1 MDRSTM
7 YKSEKKEEDITN
19 ISRIANMSEFGVY
32 SSDCKVLITK
42 NLKYGVFWNEN
53 MVTIVD
59 LDKKD
64 IVSKYLN
71 DMNQISS
78 KIMKLKITDTNDCVY
93 LKQSSNA
100 YYLVISSIDFMGE
113 HFELSFS
120 DDILEFHYAESVRDT
135 AEYVFL
141 LNDKGDLKF
150 IQNFF
155 DLNQMIRANILK
167 DTGLNPKILKSKC
180 EMIFI
185 EETDSFIMFFAN
197 GALINYSVSQNPE
210 SMKDEKAIFFEEV
223 VNINKNESNINL
235 GSNIYNLVK
244 FHIIRIDEREESEDY
259 MIDDT
264 EHKMQ
269 TFLILIY
276 TAYETDTII
285 DFYKIQTNK
294 LVLHNRF
301 VDIFKHKIIVDSYI
315 FECIENSY
323 LICALQEGEKI
334 EFFKAV
340 VLDMTNKDDNENPNQ
355 NTFTKI
361 TEYNEQQGLV
371 CMKILGAY
379 VNYYQSNRTL
389 DEIPVDR
396 SSLNLGQNDLNDFSI
411 NVYVRRILNI
421 NDNNFVCDCE
431 IDSRANINQMNTSF
445 FLGNANNEE
454 INDDFYFEN
463 TYNIEKL
470 NKALIQ
476 QYFDKIR
483 LNIHSFLRREFLNIE
498 NKEIDFF
505 LLSLIFNNKIF
516 MIRNYIFLK
525 KNNAEFLISNEKM
538 LKTINLYFKNIQ
550 DVMFDKLDKH
560 LDDPLFKDL
569 NLKSNL
575 EILIYIYKV
584 IKSRLLSPLKKPYE
598 IENSMQIEENKTI
611 DEEIEKAEKLLL
623 VLKIIRSY
631 LNNIY
636 LNKDNS
642 SVELWISNI
651 FIKRRTFL
659 SKITGKPLENTSTIL
674 EIIWGNLEKYPNLKI
689 ILKNIMMSKYSKFQL
704 FFYYFYYSFD
714 LLLAKYTD
722 NYKTFGTSRNLNI
735 SDQNLSESKNVSID
749 MKKTIYY
756 IINDSN
762 FRNELKTIFFELFD
776 EYDNYKDICEN
787 LYCLDLNLLLQENDS
802 SMFSIDTVI
811 LSKFFDLISSE
822 NLIKPSHN
830 SNLTMFNLIISFL
843 WGLNYKKEA
852 LLISRKLIQLS
863 PELEDLRTQLK
874 ILLEQKLNQHAFIF
888 LDCCFATLLYSPEF
902 FKDEKDIKNKLTS
915 LPEYVDYRSLAFT
928 FFEHLLTHDEL
939 EFLLSLPFNSFDNE
953 LFMEFLESKEEYGVI
968 KLIYLIKCNKVVY
981 AKQFY
986 NLKIKGNLNVSKE
999 EKEIYERLIA
1009 NLELLENND
1018 MHYQKGNSIHTNYMN
1033 LKVNQIE
1040 KSARIS
1046 TDTVMIKEDRKDC
1059 KDNNGKDF
1067 IINRFDNRL

>member
-1 MDRSTM
+1 MDRSTL
-7 YKSEKKEEDITN
+7 YKTEKKEEDITN
-19 ISRIANMSEFGVY
+19 ISRISNLSEFGVY
-32 SSDCKVLITK
+32 SNDCKVLITK

-71 DMNQISS
+71 EMNQIVS
-78 KIMKLKITDTNDCVY
+78 KIRKLKITDTNDCVY
-93 LKQSSNA
+93 LKQSSNS
-100 YYLVISSIDFMGE
+100 YFLVISSIDFMGE
-113 HFELSFS
+113 HFELSFT
-120 DDILEFHYAESVRDT
+120 DEILEFHYAESVKDT
-135 AEYVFL
+135 AEYIFL
-141 LNDKGDLKF
+141 LNENGDLKF

-155 DLNQMIRANILK
+155 DLNQTIRANILR
-167 DTGLNPKILKSKC
+167 DAGINPKILKSKC

-185 EETDSFIMFFAN
+185 EETDNFILFFGN
-197 GALINYSVSQNPE
+197 GALLNYSVSQNPE

-223 VNINKNESNINL
+223 ININRNESNINL
-235 GSNIYNLVK
+235 GTNQYNLVR
-244 FHIIRIDEREESEDY
+244 FHIINIDEREENEED
-259 MIDDT
+259 MIEDK
-264 EHKMQ
+264 ENHMQ

-276 TAYETDTII
+276 TYCENDTII
-285 DFYKIQTNK
+285 DFYKLQSNK

-301 VDIFKHKIIVDSYI
+301 DSFKHKNIVDSYI

-323 LICALQEGEKI
+323 LIIALQDGEKI
-334 EFFKAV
+334 EFQKAV
-340 VLDMTNKDDNENPNQ
+340 VLDMINKDENDNPNH
-355 NTFTKI
+355 NPFSKI
-361 TEYNEQQGLV
+361 TEYNEQRSLV

-379 VNYYQSNRTL
+379 VNYYQNNKGA
-389 DEIPVDR
+389 DEIPIDR
-396 SSLNLGQNDLNDFSI
+396 SSLNLGQNEVNDFSI

-431 IDSRANINQMNTSF
+431 IDSKTNINQMNTSF
-445 FLGNANNEE
+445 FLGSTNSEE
-454 INDDFYFEN
+454 INDDFYYEN

-470 NKALIQ
+470 NKALIL

-483 LNIHSFLRREFLNIE
+483 LSIHGFLRREFLNIE

-525 KNNAEFLISNEKM
+525 KNNSEFLISNEKM
-538 LKTINLYFKNIQ
+538 LKTINLYIRNIQ
-550 DVMFDKLDKH
+550 EVMFDKIDKH
-560 LDDPLFKDL
+560 LDDQLFKDN

-598 IENSMQIEENKTI
+598 IESSMQIEETKTI
-611 DEEIEKAEKLLL
+611 DEEIEKAEKILL

-631 LNNIY
+631 LRNILSNGNNYNIE
-636 LNKDNS
+636 S
-642 SVELWISNI
+642 SISQI
-651 FIKRRTFL
+651 SLKRKEYL
-659 SKITGKPLENTSTIL
+659 SKIIRKPIENSNTIL
-674 EIIWGNLEKYPNLKI
+674 EIIWGNLEKYPNLKL

-722 NYKTFGTSRNLNI
+722 NYKTLNTSRNLNI
-735 SDQNLSESKNVSID
+735 SDQNLSESKTVSID

-756 IINDSN
+756 IINDTN
-762 FRNELKTIFFELFD
+762 FRNELKQFFYELFD

-787 LYCLDLNLLLQENDS
+787 LYCLDLNILLRENGS
-802 SMFSIDTVI
+802 STFTIDTVI
-811 LSKFFDLISSE
+811 ISKFFDLISSE

-830 SNLTMFNLIISFL
+830 SKITMFNLIISFL
-843 WGLNYKKEA
+843 WGLDYKKEA

-863 PELEDLRTQLK
+863 PEIEDLRTQLK
-874 ILLEQKLNQHAFIF
+874 ILMEQKLNQHAFIF
-888 LDCCFATLLYSPEF
+888 LDCCFATLLYDPDM
-902 FKDEKDIKNKLTS
+902 FKGEKDIKNKLTS
-915 LPEYVDYRSLAFT
+915 LPEFNDYKSLAFT
-928 FFEHLLTHDEL
+928 FFEYLLTHDEL
-939 EFLLSLPFNSFDNE
+939 DFLLSLPFNTFDND
-953 LFMEFLESKEEYGVI
+953 LFMEFLESREEYGTI

-986 NLKIKGNLNVSKE
+986 NLKIKGNQNVSRE

-1009 NLELLENND
+1009 NLELLECND
-1018 MHYQKGNSIHTNYMN
+1018 MHYQKGSLNHTNYVN
-1033 LKVNQIE
+1033 LKLN
-1040 KSARIS
+1040 ARDKLNNS
-1046 TDTVMIKEDRKDC
+1046 VDTFMIKEDRKDFI
-1059 KDNNGKDF
+1059 DNNGNYF
-1067 IINRFDNRL
+1067 ITYRYNNQL